1 MTLYS
6 VLAVPIFSIFYLF
19 VLYHYLIPRE
29 NCRKKLI
36 LCLVTFFLF
45 QIPIRYC
52 LLINTGWI
60 ATYNVAKLLT
70 ILSVYMVIFLG
81 GSYVYGGWAQM
92 GLYIIFTEII
102 LSLYERLYWQ
112 AWGYI
117 VHATAEEITLRSQVL
132 RWTPASALELIV
144 EVGFVTLL
152 LIPAKKI
159 RKYSVGHLR
168 IVKITVIAYLVMGSM
183 PNAAKAGFENE
194 NLIPSYLV
202 LSLDIFLA
210 FFAVLTILRKTERE
224 SRQLLQ
230 LRQYAFAAQTQ
241 ALGVQKQKIRK
252 FRHDIRKH
260 LDAMSFLQMKKPELK
275 KNPSFLQYR
284 QELEQYRDLF
294 RQGYYCDSDELNTS
308 MTQIDKYCVKHGIPI
323 TINMRRVVFPG
334 WTRKE
339 QLQFGTLLYNLLT
352 SLRTNQ
358 ISSLQISG
366 DEIQGQ
372 NILRLEVEYRADPA
386 SATGGEV
393 NLNNKEMAQDTYY
406 KDIKKLL
413 FRHEGSCMKQD
424 TEQGRSFAFLWK
436 TANSA

>member
-1 MTLYS
+1 MN
-6 VLAVPIFSIFYLF
+6 LAIPICLFLYLF

-36 LCLVTFFLF
+36 ICFAAIFLL
-45 QIPIRYC
+45 QILIRFC

-102 LSLYERLYWQ
+102 FALYERIYWQ
-112 AWGYI
+112 IWGYI
-117 VHATAEEITLRSQVL
+117 VHATAEEIALQSQL
-132 RWTPASALELIV
+132 LTWTPAATLELIV
-144 EVGFVTLL
+144 EAGFVALL
-152 LIPAKKI
+152 LIPANKI
-159 RKYSVGHLR
+159 KKYSIGHLK
-168 IVKITVIAYLVMGSM
+168 IVKIAVIAYLVIGSM
-183 PNAAKAGFENE
+183 PNTVKPGFENE
-194 NLIPSYLV
+194 NP
-202 LSLDIFLA
+202 LSTYFALSADIFLA

-230 LRQYAFAAQTQ
+230 LRQYAFAAQTE

-260 LDAMSFLQMKKPELK
+260 LDAITFLQQKNPELK

-284 QELEQYRDLF
+284 QELEQYHDLF

-308 MTQIDKYCVKHGIPI
+308 MMQIEKYSVKHGIPV

-334 WTRKE
+334 WARE
-339 QLQFGTLLYNLLT
+339 ELLQFGTLLYDLLT
-352 SLRTNQ
+352 SLHTDQ
-358 ISSLQISG
+358 IDSLQISS

-413 FRHEGSCMKQD
+413 SRHEGSCMKQD